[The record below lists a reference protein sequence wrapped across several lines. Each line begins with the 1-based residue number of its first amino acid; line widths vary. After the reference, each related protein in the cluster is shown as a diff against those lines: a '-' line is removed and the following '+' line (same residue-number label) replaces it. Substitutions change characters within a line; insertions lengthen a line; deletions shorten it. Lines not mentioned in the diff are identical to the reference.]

1 MKREVMIINCSLVR
15 PYFHRIEKQRQK
27 HGENWFIFRFSNR
40 SHFTAAPWPFSNSFF
55 FSFRVKCCRLKR
67 EVHIHDSSSSFY
79 YLRLIRILICLFS
92 ALLIIS
98 MHAWGR
104 GKKSLSIRA
113 TNPLPTTT
121 KILFSIRR
129 LKKGSQ
135 SELLHSHS
143 RTAPAE
149 SQWDVYNRKVERK
162 RENKY
167 EH

>member
-67 EVHIHDSSSSFY
+67 EVHIHDDSSSFY

-92 ALLIIS
+92 ALLIIF
-98 MHAWGR
+98 MHVWGR
-104 GKKSLSIRA
+104 GKKESLDTCDKSFANDNKDFIFDQKA
-113 TNPLPTTT
+113 
-121 KILFSIRR
+121 
-129 LKKGSQ
+129 KKRITIGAFALTQ
-135 SELLHSHS
+135 SH
-143 RTAPAE
+143 RTGWK
-149 SQWDVYNRKVERK
+149 SMRWL
-162 RENKY
+162 
-167 EH
+167 